1 MKYKLRSLKPKD
13 CNGILE
19 WMHDSR
25 INSLYTDKI
34 RNATRESVFNF
45 IEDAQVLL
53 EQGIT
58 RHYAIA
64 DNNDEYLGTIS
75 LKNIETVKGAE
86 YAISMRWAYQGKG
99 IASWATEEILRIAF
113 EELRLHR
120 VYLNVLA
127 DNENACRFYAKKH
140 FRYEG
145 ESRNCIQVGGEI
157 KSLKWYAMLKE
168 EYEEDYGH
176 TRDC

>member
-1 MKYKLRSLKPKD
+1 MEYKLRNLEAKD
-13 CNGILE
+13 CDGMLE
-19 WMHDSR
+19 WMHDPR

-34 RNATRESVFNF
+34 RNATQESVLNF
-45 IEDAQVLL
+45 IKDAQMFM
-53 EQGIT
+53 ERGIT
-58 RHYAIA
+58 RHYAIV
-64 DNNDEYLGTIS
+64 DNNDEYLGTVS

-86 YAISMRWAYQGKG
+86 YAISMRGAYQGKG

-127 DNENACRFYAKKH
+127 DNENACRFYSRKC

-145 ESRNCIQVGGEI
+145 ESISCIKVGGEI

-168 EYEEDYGH
+168 EYEERYGYNK
-176 TRDC
+176 